1 MPDSVP
7 GSWYNKGR
15 KWTMSQIWSLA
26 HGRHAK
32 GNNSTLQYN
41 TVRYNKTFCT
51 VVVVAVAVVVVIV
64 VVSSRI
70 FRGSILTFT
79 WQCCSLAKSCA
90 RFSLKGRKGGEIEI
104 VNSYP

>member
-51 VVVVAVAVVVVIV
+51 VVVVVAVAVVVVIV

-70 FRGSILTFT
+70 WYFPWVYFNFHVVMLLSRQKLCTVF
-79 WQCCSLAKSCA
+79 
-90 RFSLKGRKGGEIEI
+90 LKGAQGW
-104 VNSYP
+104 